1 MWINYNTKAN
11 SRLLIL
17 QVAMWDSP
25 TLVLV
30 FLAAS
35 DNAETAPLPSL
46 FTGEL
51 TGHGDQR

>member
-1 MWINYNTKAN
+1 
-11 SRLLIL
+11 
-17 QVAMWDSP
+17 MWDSP